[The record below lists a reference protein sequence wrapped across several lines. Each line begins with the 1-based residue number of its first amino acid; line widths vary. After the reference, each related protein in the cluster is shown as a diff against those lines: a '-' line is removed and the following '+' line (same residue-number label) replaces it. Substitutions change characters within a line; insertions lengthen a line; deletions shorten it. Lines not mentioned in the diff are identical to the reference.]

1 VLGKLKLGQG
11 KRLAAEIPALAKMMG
26 ETDTVF
32 SDALKYTRTL
42 VAELSPPVLR
52 DHGLAA
58 GLKWLAEYMM
68 KRDVSVSVMV
78 PETEELRLPEDQAI
92 LLFQSV
98 RELLINSSKHA
109 GSGQA
114 AVTMVQRS
122 GSLSITVRDE
132 GAGFDLAAVGDSSG
146 TISSKFG
153 LFSIRERM
161 RALGGSFEIF
171 SSPGQGTTATL
182 VLPLIGAAAEAAGS
196 SEWRARSPQEIPTTV
211 STATNQASRATHHAS
226 GTRVLL
232 VDDHAMVRQGLR
244 SVLDAYADLHVVGE
258 AQDGSEAVTLVEE
271 LRPHVVVMDI
281 NMPKMSGIEA
291 TARIKAYWPD
301 ILVIGISVNTDDD
314 NRAAMKR
321 AGAAVL
327 LTKEAAVD
335 ELYAVIRSETARA
348 VHLAISRTL

>member
-1 VLGKLKLGQG
+1 MGQS
-11 KRLAAEIPALAKMMG
+11 KRFAAEVPALAKMIE
-26 ETDTVF
+26 ETDFVF
-32 SDALKYTRTL
+32 ADALKYTRTL

-58 GLKWLAEYMM
+58 GLKWLAEYMT
-68 KRDVSVSVMV
+68 KRDVSVMVTV
-78 PETEELRLPEDQAI
+78 PETEDLRLPEDQAI

-114 AVTMVQRS
+114 TVTMVQRS
-122 GSLSITVRDE
+122 GSLAITVRDE
-132 GAGFDLAAVGDSSG
+132 GAGFDPAVPHVFSG
-146 TISSKFG
+146 TMPSKFG

-161 RALGGSFEIF
+161 RALGGSFDIQ

-182 VLPLIGAAAEAAGS
+182 VLPLSGTDAKAAVGG
-196 SEWRARSPQEIPTTV
+196 EWRAGHHQEVPTTM
-211 STATNQASRATHHAS
+211 SSEANQASRATHHAS

-348 VHLAISRTL
+348 VHLAICRTL